1 MVAPPYVQQSI
12 KSPVP
17 IPLMLDA
24 GKDYEQIKFVKSS
37 NVPWSIVR
45 GSSLA
50 FTMKRLK
57 KVVTVAVIEN

>member
-1 MVAPPYVQQSI
+1 MAPPYVQQSI

-24 GKDYEQIKFVKSS
+24 GKDYEQINFVKSS
-37 NVPWSIVR
+37 NVPWSKVR